1 MRALFGIL
9 FSVIG
14 FGCLAQSVDGFGAIQ
29 IRQRIL
35 FDSSDSALDSV
46 DLIVLNKVAALMNK
60 RPNGLFEVTG
70 HTDTTGTRAFNSR
83 LGLVR
88 AEMVQQ
94 KLIELGVP
102 KKNLMASGRGEIE
115 PLRIKGKYKAAKSR
129 RVEFKQVLKISVKVQ
144 DAKTKRPISAELKLN
159 FTSMPG
165 AGVWKLDDP
174 VSSHT
179 WITPYRKRFI
189 VQASKAN
196 YILDIDTL
204 KPDLRKEGGSHL
216 STVLSLRPAV
226 VKERINFDNIY
237 FSTGR
242 ASITPESVD
251 AITKLYELLNS
262 KPDVYVEIRGH
273 MNPPV
278 VADRT
283 PERMKDGKDLSL
295 KRARAVYAEMV
306 KRGINPARMTYKG
319 MGGEE
324 PRYPNPQSLEEGTLN
339 QRVEILILQLK

>member
-1 MRALFGIL
+1 MRALLSIFLGIL
-9 FSVIG
+9 SLQ
-14 FGCLAQSVDGFGAIQ
+14 CWAQGTDGFGAIQ

-35 FDSSDSALDSV
+35 FDSSDAALDSI
-46 DLIVLNKVAALMNK
+46 DLITLNKVAALMNK

-70 HTDTTGTRAFNSR
+70 HTDTTGTRAFNAK

-88 AEMVQQ
+88 ANIVRQ

-102 KKNLMASGRGEIE
+102 QQNLIASGRGEIE
-115 PLRIKGKYKAAKSR
+115 PLRIKGRYKAAKSR

-144 DAKTKRPISAELKLN
+144 DAKTKRPLKAQLKLD

-179 WITPYRKRFI
+179 WITPYRKRFV
-189 VQASKAN
+189 VQGSRSN

-216 STVLSLRPAV
+216 STVLSLRPAI

-237 FSTGR
+237 FFTGR
-242 ASITPESVD
+242 ASITAES
-251 AITKLYELLNS
+251 AEAMTKLYELLDS

-273 MNPPV
+273 INPPP

-324 PRYPNPQSLEEGTLN
+324 PRNTNPQTPEEGALN
-339 QRVEILILQLK
+339 QRVEILILELK